1 MKLAICLSGGIS
13 EAVPFV
19 CRVTAVP
26 AAGHLE
32 TNVPDKEVFMTVLS
46 VDKEMRLHGWGWWLR
61 LMSGGRSN
69 VPAMA
74 GSERIM
80 NSKSTGKF
88 EWKCVSGVLVLG
100 IRLDRN

>member
-1 MKLAICLSGGIS
+1 
-13 EAVPFV
+13 
-19 CRVTAVP
+19 
-26 AAGHLE
+26 
-32 TNVPDKEVFMTVLS
+32 MTILS
-46 VDKEMRLHGWGWWLR
+46 VDREMRLRGGWWLQ

-69 VPAMA
+69 VPAMP

-100 IRLDRN
+100 IRLPRIHNPFGLLQRVFGFFCQAAPINCTMNI

>member
-1 MKLAICLSGGIS
+1 MIGLYAVSWPGMLAPLFLLK
-13 EAVPFV
+13 PF
-19 CRVTAVP
+19 R
-26 AAGHLE
+26 
-32 TNVPDKEVFMTVLS
+32 VFMTILS
-46 VDKEMRLHGWGWWLR
+46 VDREMRLRGGWWLQ

-69 VPAMA
+69 VPAMP

-100 IRLDRN
+100 IRLDGN

>member
-26 AAGHLE
+26 AAGNLE
-32 TNVPDKEVFMTVLS
+32 K
-46 VDKEMRLHGWGWWLR
+46 
-61 LMSGGRSN
+61 N
-69 VPAMA
+69 VPAMP

-88 EWKCVSGVLVLG
+88 EWKCVSEVLVLE
-100 IRLDRN
+100 IRPDGN

>member
-32 TNVPDKEVFMTVLS
+32 TNVPDKKVFMTVLS
-46 VDKEMRLHGWGWWLR
+46 VDKEMQLHGWGW
-61 LMSGGRSN
+61 
-69 VPAMA
+69 
-74 GSERIM
+74 
-80 NSKSTGKF
+80 
-88 EWKCVSGVLVLG
+88 
-100 IRLDRN
+100 